1 MLLSRQVNLLFQEIQ
16 FGMSEWIIFLN
27 VFFFF
32 SYVIEVS
39 VSANKIDGVTNLAQS
54 NYSSSLT
61 GNSFYLKNI

>member
-1 MLLSRQVNLLFQEIQ
+1 MDN
-16 FGMSEWIIFLN
+16 FLKC
-27 VFFFF
+27 FFFF